1 MNMHNQLL
9 SGSSIS
15 GTIVQNRNGE
25 NIGNIKDLMI
35 DTKSGEIVYAV
46 LSVDTGFL
54 NLGSKFFAVPLQA
67 LEFDFENKLI
77 IMDISMERLENAPGF
92 DKENWPS
99 GPQSDFIESVYD
111 FYEVERTERYSAEM
125 YSNRNSLSGNAATRQ
140 SSGGF
145 KSQGSDLDDEKSYDH
160 GITGNYNKSIH

>member
-1 MNMHNQLL
+1 MNIHHQLL
-9 SGSSIS
+9 SASSIN
-15 GTIVQNRNGE
+15 GTIVENRKGD

-35 DTKSGEIVYAV
+35 DTQTGEIAYAV
-46 LSVDTGFL
+46 LAVDTGFL

-77 IMDISMERLENAPGF
+77 LMDINPERLENAPGF

-111 FYEVERTERYSAEM
+111 FYEVVRAERYSAEM
-125 YSNRNSLSGNAATRQ
+125 PSNRNSLSGNAATRQ

-145 KSQGSDLDDEKSYDH
+145 KSEGSDLHDEQSYDH
-160 GITGNYNKSIH
+160 RITGNYNKSIH